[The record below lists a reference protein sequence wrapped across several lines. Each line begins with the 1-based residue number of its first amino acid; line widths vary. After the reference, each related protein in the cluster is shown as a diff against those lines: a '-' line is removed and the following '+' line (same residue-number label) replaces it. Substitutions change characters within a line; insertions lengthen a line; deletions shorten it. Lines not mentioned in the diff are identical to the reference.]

1 MNEVNKYQ
9 KQGSQ
14 ASNYVPEVADNLA
27 ENTASL
33 TVELN
38 KKASSSEVAA
48 IRQDLED
55 VKKNLLLL
63 AILP

>member
-1 MNEVNKYQ
+1 MSEVNKYQ

-14 ASNYVPEVADNLA
+14 ASNYVPEVVDNLA

-33 TVELN
+33 VVELN

-48 IRQDLED
+48 ISID
-55 VKKNLLLL
+55 
-63 AILP
+63 

>member
-1 MNEVNKYQ
+1 MSEVSKYQ

-27 ENTASL
+27 ENTAFL

-38 KKASSSEVAA
+38 KKAPNFEVAA
-48 IRQDLED
+48 IRQELEE

>member
-1 MNEVNKYQ
+1 MSEVNKYQ

-38 KKASSSEVAA
+38 KKAPSSEVAA

>member
-1 MNEVNKYQ
+1 MSEVSKYQ

-38 KKASSSEVAA
+38 KKAPNSEVTA
-48 IRQDLED
+48 IRQELEE

>member
-1 MNEVNKYQ
+1 MSEVNKYQ

-14 ASNYVPEVADNLA
+14 ALNYVPEVVDNLA

-33 TVELN
+33 VVELN

-48 IRQDLED
+48 ISID
-55 VKKNLLLL
+55 
-63 AILP
+63 

>member
-14 ASNYVPEVADNLA
+14 ASNYVPEVADN
-27 ENTASL
+27 TASL

-38 KKASSSEVAA
+38 KKASSSEVTV
-48 IRQDLED
+48 IRQELEEI
-55 VKKNLLLL
+55 KKNLLLL